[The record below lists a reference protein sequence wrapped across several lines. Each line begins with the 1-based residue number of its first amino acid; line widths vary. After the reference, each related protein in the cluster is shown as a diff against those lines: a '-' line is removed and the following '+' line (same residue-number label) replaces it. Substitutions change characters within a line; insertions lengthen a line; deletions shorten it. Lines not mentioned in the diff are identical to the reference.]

1 MREMKDSG
9 IEWIGEIPSD
19 WIINRIKFV
28 ADLFNGDRGKNY
40 PSGDDLVDDGIVF
53 LSSNNIHDVVLDV
66 SPEKSK
72 YITNEHYKLLAGAKI
87 KINDIIYCLRGSVGL
102 CAINQSASEGTIA
115 SSLLDIRPKNVSPK
129 FLNYY
134 LQSPANTI
142 QTLMNM
148 NGSCA
153 SNLSA
158 ENVANYYLIEPPIN
172 EQNKIANYLDQKCSE
187 IDAITKDIQTQ
198 IDTLEQYKRS
208 VITEAVTKGLD
219 PDVEMKDSGIE
230 WIGKIPK
237 NWKTAKLKYAIGML
251 TDYTANG
258 SFADLAKNVEYHD
271 FEDHARLIRLTD
283 LRENLNNPGVYV
295 NNEAYNYLSKSKLFG
310 GEVLVANV
318 GAYAGLFCEMPVIDR
333 PATLGPNMF
342 LIRANSN
349 ITNHFLFYIGNSFIV
364 CEQLSQKAFSAAQ
377 PKLNKTDVKTIH
389 LIIPPKEEQQ
399 IITTFLDNKCSEVD
413 ILIKDKQQ
421 QLSTLSDYKKSLIY
435 EYATGKKEVPAQ

>member
-9 IEWIGEIPSD
+9 IAGIEEIPANWNVYKLKYISKSIYKGNGITKDDIVENGNMPCVRYGEIYSFYNYMFDQCKTRTNLNKVLMPKTFNQGD
-19 WIINRIKFV
+19 I
-28 ADLFNGDRGKNY
+28 LFATTGELVEEIGKCIVYLGDQPCLAG
-40 PSGDDLVDDGIVF
+40 GDITVVTHNHNPRF
-53 LSSNNIHDVVLDV
+53 LGYALNSQYAQDQKSIG
-66 SPEKSK
+66 KSK
-72 YITNEHYKLLAGAKI
+72 LKVVHLQT
-87 KINDIIYCLRGSVGL
+87 NDIKNLRVIL
-102 CAINQSASEGTIA
+102 
-115 SSLLDIRPKNVSPK
+115 
-129 FLNYY
+129 
-134 LQSPANTI
+134 
-142 QTLMNM
+142 
-148 NGSCA
+148 
-153 SNLSA
+153 
-158 ENVANYYLIEPPIN
+158 PPYN
-172 EQNKIANYLDQKCSE
+172 EQCKIANYLDQKCSE
-187 IDAITKDIQTQ
+187 IDAITKDIQSQ

-435 EYATGKKEVPAQ
+435 EYVTGKKEVPAE

>member
-187 IDAITKDIQTQ
+187 IDAITKDIQSQ
-198 IDTLEQYKRS
+198 IETLEQYKRS

-219 PDVEMKDSGIE
+219 PDVELKDSGIE
-230 WIGKIPK
+230 WIGKISSDFRITHLKYVCLVLDGHRKPIAADKRTQNAEKLYDYYGASGVIDQIDGYTIDDDVLLIGEDGANLVLRNLPLIYQVHGKAWINNHAHILKPK
-237 NWKTAKLKYAIGML
+237 NELNYYYAYYML
-251 TDYTANG
+251 ESLDIHIYITG
-258 SFADLAKNVEYHD
+258 S
-271 FEDHARLIRLTD
+271 
-283 LRENLNNPGVYV
+283 
-295 NNEAYNYLSKSKLFG
+295 
-310 GEVLVANV
+310 
-318 GAYAGLFCEMPVIDR
+318 
-333 PATLGPNMF
+333 
-342 LIRANSN
+342 
-349 ITNHFLFYIGNSFIV
+349 
-364 CEQLSQKAFSAAQ
+364 AQ
-377 PKLNKTDVKTIH
+377 PKFNQLALLNMF
-389 LIIPPKEEQQ
+389 IILPPYKKQCEIAHYLNTKCTEIDE
-399 IITTFLDNKCSEVD
+399 IIAEKNKQLN
-413 ILIKDKQQ
+413 ILA
-421 QLSTLSDYKKSLIY
+421 DYKKSLIF
-435 EYATGKKEVPAQ
+435 EYVTGKKEVPSA